1 MHIFLTGEIQIGK
14 STVINKTL
22 DLLKIT
28 PQGFR
33 TYFGHDRAKGDRL
46 LYLNSAALPPAYNEK
61 KAVVRFREGRQQEV
75 LSERFD
81 RYGAHLIRAARADS
95 NSALI
100 LMDECGSL
108 ESRALVFQQE
118 ILAALDGSKPILG
131 VVKLASSGW
140 TDQIREHAK
149 VTLLTVTRENRDLLP
164 RLLAHS
170 FSRVRALCYKED

>member
-22 DLLKIT
+22 DLLKLI
-28 PQGFR
+28 PRGFQ
-33 TYFGHDRAKGDRL
+33 TYFGPDRADSDRL
-46 LYLNSAALPPAYNEK
+46 LYLNSAALPQDFNEE
-61 KAVVRFREGRQQEV
+61 KAVVRFRTGRPPEV
-75 LSERFD
+75 LTERFD
-81 RYGAHLIRAARADS
+81 KYGAQLIRSARADS
-95 NSALI
+95 DSPLI

-118 ILAALDGSKPILG
+118 IFAALDGSKPILG
-131 VVKLASSGW
+131 VVKLAGSVW

-164 RLLAHS
+164 RLLADS
-170 FSRVRALCYKED
+170 FSKHLVSKSKA

>member
-33 TYFGHDRAKGDRL
+33 TYFGPDRANGERL
-46 LYLNSAALPPAYNEK
+46 LYLNLAALPLAFNEEN
-61 KAVVRFREGRQQEV
+61 AVVHFREGRQPEV

-81 RYGAHLIRAARADS
+81 RYGAQLIRWARAD
-95 NSALI
+95 SALI

-118 ILAALDGSKPILG
+118 ILAAIDDAKPILG
-131 VVKLASSGW
+131 VIKLASTGW
-140 TDQIREHAK
+140 TDNIREHAN

-164 RLLAHS
+164 RMLAYS
-170 FSRVRALCYKED
+170 LSNFILP

>member
-33 TYFGHDRAKGDRL
+33 TYFGPDRANSDRL
-46 LYLNSAALPPAYNEK
+46 LYLNSAAQPQTFNEA
-61 KAVVRFREGRQQEV
+61 KAVVRFRAGRPPEV
-75 LSERFD
+75 IIERFD
-81 RYGAHLIRAARADS
+81 RYGAQLIRGARADLDS
-95 NSALI
+95 PLI

-118 ILAALDGSKPILG
+118 ILAALDGAKPILG
-131 VVKLASSGW
+131 VIKLASSGW

-149 VTLLTVTRENRDLLP
+149 VALLTVTRENRDRLP
-164 RLLAHS
+164 RLLADS
-170 FSRVRALCYKED
+170 LSNFIERSEL